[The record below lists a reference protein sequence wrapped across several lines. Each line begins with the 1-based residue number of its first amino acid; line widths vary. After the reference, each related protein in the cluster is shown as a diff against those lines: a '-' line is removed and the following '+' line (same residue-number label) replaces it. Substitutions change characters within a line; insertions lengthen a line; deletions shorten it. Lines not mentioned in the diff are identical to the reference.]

1 VRRGV
6 LLGIVCAL
14 AAMCA
19 ACGGSSG
26 SSSGGA
32 SDRLTVL
39 SSVEPVVQAF
49 NADKGH
55 ARLVLL
61 LSPT

>member
-1 VRRGV
+1 MA
-6 LLGIVCAL
+6 CAL
-14 AAMCA
+14 AAICA
-19 ACGGSSG
+19 GCGGSSDGG
-26 SSSGGA
+26 SGDASG
-32 SDRLTVL
+32 RLTVL
-39 SSVEPVVQAF
+39 SSSDPVAQAF